1 MIYKKVTFFN
11 VFYYAK
17 ITSDM
22 ETDIPECYKRLE
34 YVRILYDKAMHHN
47 IIVIQVSIQV
57 IYIYNI
63 RALSEE
69 ELEYTKKVIRIRK

>member
-1 MIYKKVTFFN
+1 MIYKKVTFFI

-34 YVRILYDKAMHHN
+34 YVRMLYDKSYAPQYNSNPGIYAGYIH
-47 IIVIQVSIQV
+47 IQYTFIVGG
-57 IYIYNI
+57 
-63 RALSEE
+63 RA
-69 ELEYTKKVIRIRK
+69 